1 MLNDQEFNEWC
12 RHVNLS
18 QVAMQ
23 VIEQIRSTEPIRRV
37 KSSGI
42 NVKGDYPS
50 RKMGK
55 TIQFESHKVELPGV
69 EEYEEDPDVLEFY
82 DQPYQI
88 TLEFLSNS
96 GQIVKASHIPDFFVI
111 RNTSAGFEEWKAEKR
126 LEKLARLQP
135 QRYILQENGQW
146 LNLPAVAYAEKL
158 GFYYRIRLDAEID
171 WIRYRNR
178 LFLKAYT
185 FDNYQINP
193 EIAANLVAN
202 RNFKSWY
209 NLLGASS

>member
-1 MLNDQEFNEWC
+1 MLSDQEFNDWC
-12 RHVNLS
+12 RQVNLPL
-18 QVAMQ
+18 AGRQ

-42 NVKGDYPS
+42 NVKGDYAS

-69 EEYEEDPDVLEFY
+69 EEYEEDPDVLEYY

-88 TLEFLSNS
+88 TLEWSDKQ
-96 GQIVKASHIPDFFVI
+96 GQTVKASHIPDFFVI
-111 RNTSAGFEEWKAEKR
+111 RINRAGFEEWKPETR
-126 LEKLARLQP
+126 LEKLAVKQP
-135 QRYILQENGQW
+135 QRYVLQEDGQW
-146 LNLPAVAYAEKL
+146 RNLPAVAYAEKL
-158 GFYYRIRLDAEID
+158 GLYYRIRLDAEID

-185 FDNYQINP
+185 ADNNYQINP
-193 EIAANLVAN
+193 EIAV
-202 RNFKSWY
+202 K
-209 NLLGASS
+209 

>member
-1 MLNDQEFNEWC
+1 MLSDQEFNDWC

-111 RNTSAGFEEWKAEKR
+111 RNTSAGFEEWKPEKR
-126 LEKLARLQP
+126 LGDDQAPLF
-135 QRYILQENGQW
+135 IM
-146 LNLPAVAYAEKL
+146 
-158 GFYYRIRLDAEID
+158 IR
-171 WIRYRNR
+171 RP
-178 LFLKAYT
+178 FH
-185 FDNYQINP
+185 
-193 EIAANLVAN
+193 
-202 RNFKSWY
+202 
-209 NLLGASS
+209 